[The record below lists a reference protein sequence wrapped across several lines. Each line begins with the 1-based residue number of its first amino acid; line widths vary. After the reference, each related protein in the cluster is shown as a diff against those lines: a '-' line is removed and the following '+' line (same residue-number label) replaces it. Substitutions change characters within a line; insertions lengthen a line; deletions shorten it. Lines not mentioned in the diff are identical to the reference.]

1 MRSTILA
8 NAIKR
13 MPLAEHWLALGGSLP
28 PVLRTRYGTRFL
40 IALASSHPQ
49 EGLAATNLGISRQ
62 LKCLVPATQAQAR
75 FGKPSLYAGEFG
87 ALELALALSRDAD
100 MFLDVGA
107 HLGMF
112 TFYVSEAGP
121 RGLPIRF
128 MEPDPD
134 LFQLIDRNVRAN
146 QLAHVSGYEAAIGS
160 TDGTARFFVN
170 RTDSMSGSLTNAF
183 AAQHDVTPLDVELR
197 SLNSLAIELGF
208 TRACAKVDVEN
219 AEFAFLEGAAAALDR
234 VAYLIME
241 VLGPAH
247 AKGFVPALVA
257 QSGFHAYYINGVHLE
272 PSINGAFTYRA
283 PEYNWLFCRKD
294 PSELALQLRG
304 TALKVVHP

>member
-1 MRSTILA
+1 MTSTLVA
-8 NAIKR
+8 KAIKR

-28 PVLRTRYGTRFL
+28 PALRTRYSTRFL

-49 EGLAATNLGISRQ
+49 QGLAATNLGISSQ

-87 ALELALALSRDAD
+87 ALELALSLSRDAD
-100 MFLDVGA
+100 MFLDIGA

-112 TFYVSEAGP
+112 TFYVSAAG
-121 RGLPIRF
+121 RHGLPIRF
-128 MEPDPD
+128 MEPDPE
-134 LFQLIDRNVRAN
+134 LFRLIDRNVRSN
-146 QLAHVSGYEAAIGS
+146 QLAHVAGYEAAIGS

-170 RTDSMSGSLTNAF
+170 RTDSMSGSLTDVF
-183 AAQHDVTPLDVELR
+183 ATQHDVAPVDVRLR
-197 SLNSLAIELGF
+197 SLDSLAIELGF
-208 TRACAKVDVEN
+208 TRACVKVDVEN
-219 AEFAFLEGAAAALDR
+219 AEFSFLEGAAAALDR

-257 QSGFHAYYINGVHLE
+257 QSGFHAYYINGLQLE

-283 PEYNWLFCRKD
+283 PDYNWLFCREN
-294 PSELALQLRG
+294 PSELAERFRG
-304 TALKVVHP
+304 TALKVAQS